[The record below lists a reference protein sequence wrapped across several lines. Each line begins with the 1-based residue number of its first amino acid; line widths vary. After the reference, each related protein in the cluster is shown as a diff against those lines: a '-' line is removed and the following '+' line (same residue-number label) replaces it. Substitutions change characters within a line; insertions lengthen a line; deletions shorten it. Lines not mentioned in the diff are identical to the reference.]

1 MHFIWFFYGSEL
13 NFYRYFVDIF
23 RQQIKRSFRMCGP
36 WMRSKSGNWCT
47 VCWRQTELFM
57 NINWVCLG
65 SHLICKY
72 SHMTVWLL
80 WSVINANVKPVN
92 PHLIWVW
99 WTTVHFFWLS
109 SLIVCLGVRLM
120 RIPLRLLK
128 QMDYSMAG
136 SHLLLIDLTIYC
148 QTVTGIQTHHK
159 KTNNL
164 FTAFTPKIN
173 WTE

>member
-1 MHFIWFFYGSEL
+1 MHFIGFFYGSEL
-13 NFYRYFVDIF
+13 NFYWYFVDIF

-80 WSVINANVKPVN
+80 WSVINANVKPVY

-99 WTTVHFFWLS
+99 WTTVHFFLLS
-109 SLIVCLGVRLM
+109 SLIVCLGVSDEDSTY
-120 RIPLRLLK
+120 IVKTDGLLFGRESPVAHRFNHLCSNS
-128 QMDYSMAG
+128 DY
-136 SHLLLIDLTIYC
+136 Y
-148 QTVTGIQTHHK
+148 
-159 KTNNL
+159 TN
-164 FTAFTPKIN
+164 TP
-173 WTE
+173 